1 MSRPDYGIVSDFAHE
16 RRLTPSLG
24 TTTVAAV
31 RIDLLRHG
39 DAVREA
45 PQGDAL
51 RSLSEE
57 GVRAIQ
63 ALAGHLRGLGPPPGR
78 AFSSPYLRA
87 RQTAKLVLAGWG
99 AADATALELLEEL
112 EPDADPA
119 RAVRTVAGMAQGA
132 PHVLVVAH
140 QPLLGRILV
149 RLTGVERGLAP
160 GTLARIEWSPGTGG
174 GASLERVLPPE

>member
-1 MSRPDYGIVSDFAHE
+1 M
-16 RRLTPSLG
+16 
-24 TTTVAAV
+24 

-45 PQGDAL
+45 LDGDA
-51 RSLSEE
+51 RRALSEE
-57 GVRAIQ
+57 GVRSIR
-63 ALAGHLRGLGPPPGR
+63 ALAAQLRGLGPPPAR

-87 RQTAKLVLAGWG
+87 RQTAELVLAGWG
-99 AADATALELLEEL
+99 TADATALELLTEL
-112 EPDADPA
+112 EPDADPVHA
-119 RAVRTVAGMAQGA
+119 MRTVSGMAQDA
-132 PHVLVVAH
+132 THVLVVAH

-160 GTLARIEWSPGTGG
+160 GTLARIEWSPGAGG